1 MEHSWVTSAAAYT
14 YTTRRP
20 SMGALPESHI
30 SSQTEDWAAE
40 AVARQR
46 RYFESGATRS
56 LAFRMQ
62 QLRTLKDAIVEY
74 QSDIQDALKAD
85 IGRPPFEA
93 YIEISTAIEDLKHTL
108 KHLKGW
114 MKPRRV
120 STSMWAQPGRSRIES
135 TPQGVTFLLGPY
147 NYPFLLL
154 IQPLIGSIAAGN
166 TAALKPSSLNPTVA
180 DVVEKIIKR
189 CFSEEYVSV
198 FKGSTE
204 VTNVLLEQRFDHIFF
219 TGSPRVGRIVMA
231 AAAKHLTKVTLE
243 LGGKSPTIV
252 HKDANL
258 KVAARRIL
266 AGKMLNV
273 GQTCVAPDHVHVHED
288 IKEAFEQTLVAT
300 LKEFYGDDP
309 SQSPDLGRMI
319 NERHFDRVAG
329 LIDTGKVLAGGQTD
343 RAQKYIAPTLLKDV
357 TMDDLIMQEEIF
369 GPVLPLLTYRSI
381 EELVGNLKKLP
392 EHPLALYLF
401 TASEQVERQV
411 LDNTQFGGGCIN
423 NTVMHVANPNL
434 PFGGVGESGMGA
446 YHGKNSFDVFSHQ
459 RGILKATTLFDI
471 KFRYAPYKD
480 KVNLIR
486 KMIR

>member
-1 MEHSWVTSAAAYT
+1 
-14 YTTRRP
+14 
-20 SMGALPESHI
+20 MGALPESH
-30 SSQTEDWAAE
+30 SLNSLEAQAAE
-40 AVARQR
+40 TVVRQR

-56 LAFRMQ
+56 HAFRMK
-62 QLRTLKDAIVEY
+62 QLRLLKEAIVQHQGELEA
-74 QSDIQDALKAD
+74 ALKAD

-120 STSMWAQPGRSRIES
+120 GTSMWAQPGRSRIES

-166 TAALKPSSLNPTVA
+166 TAVLKPSSLNPTVA
-180 DVVEKIIKR
+180 DVVEKIVR
-189 CFSEEYVSV
+189 QCFSADYVAV
-198 FKGSTE
+198 FKGSTD
-204 VTNVLLEQRFDHIFF
+204 VTNALLEQRFDHIFF

-258 KVAARRIL
+258 SVAARRIL
-266 AGKMLNV
+266 AGKMLNA

-288 IKEAFEQTLVAT
+288 IKDAFEQTMVAT
-300 LKEFYGDDP
+300 LREFYGDNP
-309 SQSPDLGRMI
+309 AESPDLGRMI
-319 NERHFDRVAG
+319 NERHFDRVAA
-329 LIDTGKVLAGGQTD
+329 LIDHDKLLTGGETD
-343 RAQKYIAPTLLKDV
+343 RAQKYIAPTLLRDV
-357 TMDDLIMQEEIF
+357 SMDDPVMQEEIF
-369 GPVLPLLTYRSI
+369 GPVLPMMTYRSI
-381 EELVGNLKKLP
+381 EELVANLKKLP

-401 TASEQVERQV
+401 TASAQVERQI
-411 LDNTQFGGGCIN
+411 LDSTQFGGGCIN

-459 RGILKATTLFDI
+459 RSILKATTLFDI
-471 KFRYAPYKD
+471 SFRYAPYKN
-480 KVNLIR
+480 KVQLLR

>member
-1 MEHSWVTSAAAYT
+1 
-14 YTTRRP
+14 
-20 SMGALPESHI
+20 MGAVLDSENLQQ
-30 SSQTEDWAAE
+30 SQRWAGA
-40 AVARQR
+40 AVDRQR
-46 RYFESGATRS
+46 HFFETGATS
-56 LAFRMQ
+56 SYDFRMR
-62 QLRTLKDAIVEY
+62 QLNKLKDAIVEY
-74 QSDIQDALKAD
+74 QEEIQDALKAD

-114 MKPRRV
+114 MKPKRV
-120 STSMWAQPGRSRIES
+120 GTSLWAQPGRSRIES

-154 IQPLIGSIAAGN
+154 IQPLIGAIAAGN
-166 TAALKPSSLNPTVA
+166 TAVLKPSSLNPTVA
-180 DVVEKIIKR
+180 DVVEKMMKQ
-189 CFSEEYVSV
+189 CFSEEYVAV

-204 VTNVLLEQRFDHIFF
+204 VTNALLEERFDHIFF
-219 TGSPRVGRIVMA
+219 TGSPRVGRIMMA

-273 GQTCVAPDHVHVHED
+273 GQTCVAPDHLHVHAD
-288 IKEAFEQTLVAT
+288 IRDEFEQVLVDTLQ
-300 LKEFYGDDP
+300 EFYGDDP
-309 SQSPDLGRMI
+309 GQSPDLGRMI
-319 NERHFDRVAG
+319 NDRHFERVAG
-329 LIDTGKVLAGGQTD
+329 LIDKAKVLVGGETDAGQ
-343 RAQKYIAPTLLKDV
+343 RYIAPTLLKDV
-357 TMDDLIMQEEIF
+357 SMDDAIMQEEIF
-369 GPVLPLLTYRSI
+369 GPVLPILTYSSMD
-381 EELVGNLKKLP
+381 ELVGNLKKLP

-401 TASEQVERQV
+401 TGSEQVERQV

-446 YHGKNSFDVFSHQ
+446 YHGRNSFDVFSHQ
-459 RGILKATTLFDI
+459 RSILKATTLFDI

-480 KVNLIR
+480 KVNLIK
-486 KMIR
+486 KMIK

>member
-1 MEHSWVTSAAAYT
+1 
-14 YTTRRP
+14 
-20 SMGALPESHI
+20 MGAVLDNSNVNEA
-30 SSQTEDWAAE
+30 QGWATR

-46 RYFESGATRS
+46 NYFESGATRS
-56 LAFRMQ
+56 YEFRLR
-62 QLRTLKDAIVEY
+62 QLKKLKDAIVQY
-74 QSDIQDALKAD
+74 QGQIQDALHAD

-93 YIEISTAIEDLKHTL
+93 YIEISTAIEDLKHTI
-108 KHLKGW
+108 KHLKNW
-114 MKPRRV
+114 MKPKRV
-120 STSMWAQPGRSRIES
+120 GTSMWAQPGRSRIES

-154 IQPLIGSIAAGN
+154 VQPLIGSIAAGN
-166 TAALKPSSLNPTVA
+166 TAVLKPSSLNPTVA
-180 DVVEKIIKR
+180 DVVEKIIKQ
-189 CFSEEYVSV
+189 CYSDEYVAV

-204 VTNVLLEQRFDHIFF
+204 VTNELLEERFDHIFF

-273 GQTCVAPDHVHVHED
+273 GQTCVAPDHIHVHAD
-288 IKEAFEQTLVAT
+288 IKSAFEKEMVAT
-300 LKEFYGDDP
+300 LKAFYGDDP

-319 NERHFDRVAG
+319 NDRHFDRVAG
-329 LIDTGKVLAGGQTD
+329 LIDTAKVLAGGETD
-343 RAQKYIAPTLLKDV
+343 KARKYIAPTLLKDV
-357 TMDDLIMQEEIF
+357 TMDDTVMQEEIF
-369 GPVLPLLTYRSI
+369 GPVLPMLTYSSM
-381 EELVGNLKKLP
+381 EELISNLKKLP

-401 TASEQVERQV
+401 TGSEQVERQV

-446 YHGKNSFDVFSHQ
+446 YHGQNSFDVFSHK
-459 RGILKATTLFDI
+459 RSILKATTLFDI

-480 KVNLIR
+480 KVNMMKKLI
-486 KMIR
+486 K

>member
-1 MEHSWVTSAAAYT
+1 
-14 YTTRRP
+14 
-20 SMGALPESHI
+20 MGAVVDDSNMIEA
-30 SSQTEDWAAE
+30 QGWAAK

-46 RYFESGATRS
+46 NYFESGVTRRYE
-56 LAFRMQ
+56 FRIR
-62 QLRTLKDAIVEY
+62 QLKKLKDAIVKY
-74 QSDIQDALKAD
+74 QGQLQDALHAD

-93 YIEISTAIEDLKHTL
+93 YIEISTAVEDLKHTI
-108 KHLKGW
+108 KHLKNW
-114 MKPRRV
+114 MKPTRV

-154 IQPLIGSIAAGN
+154 IQPLIGAISAGN
-166 TAALKPSSLNPTVA
+166 TAILKPSSLNPTVA
-180 DVVEKIIKR
+180 DVVEKMMKE
-189 CFSEEYVSV
+189 CFSEEYVAV

-204 VTNVLLEQRFDHIFF
+204 VTNELLEQRFDHIFF
-219 TGSPRVGRIVMA
+219 TGSARVGRIIMA

-258 KVAARRIL
+258 KVAVRRIL

-273 GQTCVAPDHVHVHED
+273 GQTCVAPDHVHVHAD
-288 IKEAFEQTLVAT
+288 IKEAFEAEMISALR
-300 LKEFYGDDP
+300 EFYGEDP

-319 NERHFDRVAG
+319 NERHFDRVCG
-329 LIDTGKVLAGGQTD
+329 LIDKTKVLAGGQSD
-343 RAQKYIAPTLLKDV
+343 RASKYIAPTLLNGV
-357 TMDDLIMQEEIF
+357 SMDDAVMQEEIF
-369 GPVLPLLTYRSI
+369 GPVLPILTYSSI
-381 EELVGNLKKLP
+381 EGLIGNLKQLP

-401 TASEQVERQV
+401 TASNEVERKV
-411 LDNTQFGGGCIN
+411 LDSTQFGGGCIN

-446 YHGKNSFDVFSHQ
+446 YHGQNSFDAFSHK

-480 KVNLIR
+480 KVNMLK
-486 KMIR
+486 KMIK

>member
-1 MEHSWVTSAAAYT
+1 
-14 YTTRRP
+14 
-20 SMGALPESHI
+20 MGAVLDNSNVNEA
-30 SSQTEDWAAE
+30 QGWAAR

-46 RYFESGATRS
+46 NYFESGATRS
-56 LAFRMQ
+56 YEFRLR
-62 QLRTLKDAIVEY
+62 QLKKLKDAIVQY
-74 QSDIQDALKAD
+74 QGQIQDALKAD

-114 MKPRRV
+114 MKPKKV
-120 STSMWAQPGRSRIES
+120 GTSMWAQPGRSRIES

-166 TAALKPSSLNPTVA
+166 TAVLKPSSLNPTVA
-180 DVVEKIIKR
+180 DVVEKMMKQ
-189 CFSEEYVSV
+189 CFSEEYVAV
-198 FKGSTE
+198 FKGSTD
-204 VTNVLLEQRFDHIFF
+204 VTNALLEERFDHIFF

-266 AGKMLNV
+266 SGKMLNV
-273 GQTCVAPDHVHVHED
+273 GQTCVAPDHLHVHAD
-288 IKEAFEQTLVAT
+288 IRDEFEQVLVDTLQ
-300 LKEFYGDDP
+300 EFYGDDP
-309 SQSPDLGRMI
+309 GQSPDLGRMI
-319 NERHFDRVAG
+319 NDRHFERVAG
-329 LIDTGKVLAGGQTD
+329 LIDKAKVLVGGQTD
-343 RAQKYIAPTLLKDV
+343 AGQRYIAPTLLRDV
-357 TMDDLIMQEEIF
+357 SMDDAIMQEEIF
-369 GPVLPLLTYRSI
+369 GPVLPILTYSSMD
-381 EELVGNLKKLP
+381 ELVGNLKKLP

-401 TASEQVERQV
+401 TSSEQVERQV

-446 YHGKNSFDVFSHQ
+446 YHGRNSFDVFSHQ
-459 RGILKATTLFDI
+459 RSILKATTLFDI

-480 KVNLIR
+480 KVNLIK
-486 KMIR
+486 KMIK

>member
-1 MEHSWVTSAAAYT
+1 
-14 YTTRRP
+14 
-20 SMGALPESHI
+20 MGAVLDSENLQQ
-30 SSQTEDWAAE
+30 SQRWAGT
-40 AVARQR
+40 AVDRQR
-46 RYFESGATRS
+46 RFFETGATRS
-56 LAFRMQ
+56 YDFRMR
-62 QLRTLKDAIVEY
+62 QLTKLKDAIVEY
-74 QSDIQDALKAD
+74 QEEIQDALKAD

-114 MKPRRV
+114 MKPKKV
-120 STSMWAQPGRSRIES
+120 GTSMWAQPGRSRIES

-166 TAALKPSSLNPTVA
+166 TAVLKPSSLNPTVA
-180 DVVEKIIKR
+180 DVVEKMMKQ
-189 CFSEEYVSV
+189 CFSEEYVAV

-204 VTNVLLEQRFDHIFF
+204 VTNALLEERFDHIFF

-273 GQTCVAPDHVHVHED
+273 GQTCVAPDHLHVHAD
-288 IKEAFEQTLVAT
+288 IRDEFEQVLVDTLH
-300 LKEFYGDDP
+300 EFYGDDP
-309 SQSPDLGRMI
+309 GQSPDLGRMI
-319 NERHFDRVAG
+319 NDRHFERVAG
-329 LIDTGKVLAGGQTD
+329 LIDKAKVLVGGETD
-343 RAQKYIAPTLLKDV
+343 ASQRYIAPTLLKDV
-357 TMDDLIMQEEIF
+357 SMDDAIMQEEIF
-369 GPVLPLLTYRSI
+369 GPVLPILSYSTL
-381 EELVGNLKKLP
+381 EELVGNLKRLP

-401 TASEQVERQV
+401 TSSEQVERQV

-446 YHGKNSFDVFSHQ
+446 YHGRNSFDVFSHQ
-459 RGILKATTLFDI
+459 RSILKAATLFDI

-480 KVNLIR
+480 KVNLIK
-486 KMIR
+486 KMIK

>member
-1 MEHSWVTSAAAYT
+1 
-14 YTTRRP
+14 
-20 SMGALPESHI
+20 MGAVLDSENLQQ
-30 SSQTEDWAAE
+30 SQRWAGT
-40 AVARQR
+40 AVDRQR
-46 RYFESGATRS
+46 RFFETGATRS
-56 LAFRMQ
+56 YDFRMR
-62 QLRTLKDAIVEY
+62 QLTKLKDAIVEY
-74 QSDIQDALKAD
+74 QEEIQDALKAD

-114 MKPRRV
+114 MKPKKV
-120 STSMWAQPGRSRIES
+120 GTSMWAQPGRSRIES

-154 IQPLIGSIAAGN
+154 IQPLIGAIAAGN
-166 TAALKPSSLNPTVA
+166 TAVLKPSSLNPTVA
-180 DVVEKIIKR
+180 DVVEKMMKQ
-189 CFSEEYVSV
+189 CFSEEYVAV

-204 VTNVLLEQRFDHIFF
+204 VTNALLEERFDHIFF

-273 GQTCVAPDHVHVHED
+273 GQTCVAPDHLHVHAD
-288 IKEAFEQTLVAT
+288 IRDEFEQVLVDTLH
-300 LKEFYGDDP
+300 EFYGDDP
-309 SQSPDLGRMI
+309 GQSPDLGRMI
-319 NERHFDRVAG
+319 NDRHFERVAG
-329 LIDTGKVLAGGQTD
+329 LIDKAKVLVGGETD
-343 RAQKYIAPTLLKDV
+343 ASQRYIAPTLLKDV
-357 TMDDLIMQEEIF
+357 SMDDAIMQEEIF
-369 GPVLPLLTYRSI
+369 GPVLPILSYSTL
-381 EELVGNLKKLP
+381 EELVGNLKRLP

-401 TASEQVERQV
+401 TSSEQVERQV

-446 YHGKNSFDVFSHQ
+446 YHGRNSFDVFSHQ
-459 RGILKATTLFDI
+459 RSILKAATLFDI

-480 KVNLIR
+480 KVNLIK
-486 KMIR
+486 KMIK

>member
-1 MEHSWVTSAAAYT
+1 
-14 YTTRRP
+14 
-20 SMGALPESHI
+20 MGAVLDSENLQQ
-30 SSQTEDWAAE
+30 SQRWAGT
-40 AVARQR
+40 AVDRQR
-46 RYFESGATRS
+46 RFFETGATRS
-56 LAFRMQ
+56 YDFRMR
-62 QLRTLKDAIVEY
+62 QLTKLKDAIVEY
-74 QSDIQDALKAD
+74 QEEIQDALKAD

-114 MKPRRV
+114 MKPKRV
-120 STSMWAQPGRSRIES
+120 GTSMWAQPGRSRIES

-154 IQPLIGSIAAGN
+154 IQPLIGAIAAGN
-166 TAALKPSSLNPTVA
+166 TAVLKPSSLNPTVA
-180 DVVEKIIKR
+180 DVVEKMMKQ
-189 CFSEEYVSV
+189 CFSEEYVAV

-204 VTNVLLEQRFDHIFF
+204 VTNALLEERFDHIFF

-266 AGKMLNV
+266 SGKMLNV
-273 GQTCVAPDHVHVHED
+273 GQTCVAPDHLHVHAD
-288 IKEAFEQTLVAT
+288 IRDEFEQVLVDTLQ
-300 LKEFYGDDP
+300 EFYGDDP
-309 SQSPDLGRMI
+309 GQSPDLGRMI
-319 NERHFDRVAG
+319 NDRHFERVAG
-329 LIDTGKVLAGGQTD
+329 LIDKAKVLVGGETDAGQ
-343 RAQKYIAPTLLKDV
+343 RYIAPTLLKDV
-357 TMDDLIMQEEIF
+357 SMDDAIMQEEIF
-369 GPVLPLLTYRSI
+369 GPVLPILSYSTL
-381 EELVGNLKKLP
+381 EELVGNLKRLP

-401 TASEQVERQV
+401 TGSEQVERHV

-446 YHGKNSFDVFSHQ
+446 YHGRNSFDVFSHQ
-459 RGILKATTLFDI
+459 RSILKATTLFDI
-471 KFRYAPYKD
+471 KFRGESDQEDDQVAA
-480 KVNLIR
+480 R
-486 KMIR
+486 HSCSQ

>member
-1 MEHSWVTSAAAYT
+1 
-14 YTTRRP
+14 
-20 SMGALPESHI
+20 MGAVLDSENLQQ
-30 SSQTEDWAAE
+30 SQRWAGT
-40 AVARQR
+40 AVDRQR
-46 RYFESGATRS
+46 RFFETGATRS
-56 LAFRMQ
+56 YDFRMR
-62 QLRTLKDAIVEY
+62 QLTKLKDAIVEY
-74 QSDIQDALKAD
+74 QEEIQDALKAD

-114 MKPRRV
+114 MKPKRV
-120 STSMWAQPGRSRIES
+120 GTSMWAQPGRSRIES

-154 IQPLIGSIAAGN
+154 IQPLIGAIAAGN
-166 TAALKPSSLNPTVA
+166 TAVLKPSSLNPTVA
-180 DVVEKIIKR
+180 DVVEKMMKQ
-189 CFSEEYVSV
+189 CFSEEYVAV

-204 VTNVLLEQRFDHIFF
+204 VTNALLEERFDHIFF

-266 AGKMLNV
+266 SGKMLNV
-273 GQTCVAPDHVHVHED
+273 GQTCVAPDHLHVHAD
-288 IKEAFEQTLVAT
+288 IRDEFEQVLVDTLQ
-300 LKEFYGDDP
+300 EFYGDDP
-309 SQSPDLGRMI
+309 GQSPDLGRMI
-319 NERHFDRVAG
+319 NDRHFERVAG
-329 LIDTGKVLAGGQTD
+329 LIDKAKVLVGGETDAGQ
-343 RAQKYIAPTLLKDV
+343 RYIAPTLLKDV
-357 TMDDLIMQEEIF
+357 SMDDAIMQEEIF
-369 GPVLPLLTYRSI
+369 GPVLPILSYSTL
-381 EELVGNLKKLP
+381 EELVGNLKRLP

-401 TASEQVERQV
+401 TGSEQVERHV

-446 YHGKNSFDVFSHQ
+446 YHGRNSFDVFSHQ
-459 RGILKATTLFDI
+459 RSILKATTLFDI

-480 KVNLIR
+480 KVNLIK
-486 KMIR
+486 KMIK